1 MHRSIGG
8 KSQVQTR
15 PLELQNPLKHE
26 IFVAFS
32 SDVSAKKVSVPN
44 IGFTC
49 PQKTPLS
56 IEILLPKYVR
66 NVGIMDSRAKK
77 EPLASSTIPVF
88 SILRVTSTNLKI
100 MR

>member
-1 MHRSIGG
+1 MHRSIGE

-15 PLELQNPLKHE
+15 LLELQNPLKHE
-26 IFVAFS
+26 FFVAFS
-32 SDVSAKKVSVPN
+32 SDVSAKKVYVPN
-44 IGFTC
+44 IEFTC

-56 IEILLPKYVR
+56 REILLPKYVR

-100 MR
+100 IR